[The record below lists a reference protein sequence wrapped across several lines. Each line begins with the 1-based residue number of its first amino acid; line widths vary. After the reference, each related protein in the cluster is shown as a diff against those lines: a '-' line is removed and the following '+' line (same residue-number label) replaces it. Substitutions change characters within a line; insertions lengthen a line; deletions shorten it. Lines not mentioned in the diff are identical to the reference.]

1 MKNMKKNIGGDRKA
15 LPNFIV
21 FSIWCVRLH
30 SRMPAHLPL
39 AWCLARTISVNV
51 TYYLWNWNEENARK
65 MKNIKLNGWSFDSW
79 PFLVWM
85 LYFSVRVQYKGKV
98 WTEYYNQFSIY
109 QTFSEKHGKTT
120 WVVQRHIQNP
130 AKHPKWSVF
139 CENRQRLKDVN
150 FFLKTFHLRRST

>member
-1 MKNMKKNIGGDRKA
+1 MKKNIGGDRKA
-15 LPNFIV
+15 LPNCIV

-30 SRMPAHLPL
+30 LRMPAHLPL

-51 TYYLWNWNEENARK
+51 TYFLGNWNEENTRK

-79 PFLVWM
+79 PLLVWM

-139 CENRQRLKDVN
+139 CENSQRLKDVN
-150 FFLKTFHLRRST
+150 FFRKTFHLRRST